1 MPQSK
6 PEIILSVEQKRVV
19 WRLRTGGPAPRIAL
33 ARELGIHNAVMTRL
47 SQELIAL
54 GVIEEVGAS
63 VLATRGRPS
72 TSLDVSSH
80 AGYAAGATVHPG
92 WLELALVDFAGHV
105 IVRDLEPFDSPD
117 PAVFADVVNRR
128 LRGLAMNHGIQRSR
142 FLGLGVAATGP
153 LIAEDPRLRLA
164 VPWLK
169 GWRDIE
175 LEPYFSERLQLP
187 VRVEN
192 DATLAAL
199 AEYYQGGLIRSTSS
213 ALVFFIG
220 HGVGGG
226 LIFGRA
232 PLRGENGNAGEVGRL
247 FPNSRPRPSGIDL
260 LACLQADGADI
271 HSLLDVPSVLE
282 THGRTIRAWVDR
294 AAGELELAIEGGIA
308 WLDPG
313 AIVLSGALPE
323 AVMNMMGDRLRKASW
338 ATDYNHL
345 PKPSFY
351 VSRLG
356 SWAVP
361 IGAALLPIHE
371 IADPA

>member
-6 PEIILSVEQKRVV
+6 PEIMLSMEQKRVV
-19 WRLRTGGPAPRIAL
+19 WRLRTGGPAPRIVL
-33 ARELGIHNAVMTRL
+33 ARELGVHNAVMTRL

-63 VLATRGRPS
+63 APSHRGRPS
-72 TSLDVSSH
+72 ISLDVSSR

-92 WLELALVDFAGHV
+92 WLELALVDFAGRV

-153 LIAEDPRLRLA
+153 LIAEDPRMRLA
-164 VPWLK
+164 VPWLM
-169 GWRDIE
+169 GWRDVE
-175 LEPYFSERLQLP
+175 LEPYFSERLELP

-199 AEYYQGGLIRSTSS
+199 AEYYHGGLIRSTNS

-226 LIFGRA
+226 VIVDRA
-232 PLRGENGNAGEVGRL
+232 PLRGEHGNAGEVGRL

-271 HSLLDVPSVLE
+271 HSLLDIPSVLE
-282 THGRTIRAWVDR
+282 THDRTIRSWAAR
-294 AAGELELAIEGGIA
+294 AAGELELAIESGIA

-313 AIVLSGALPE
+313 AIVLSGPLPE
-323 AVMNMMGDRLRKASW
+323 SVMNMMGERLRKASW

-345 PKPSFY
+345 PRPRFY
-351 VSRLG
+351 VSTLG
-356 SWAVP
+356 SWAVSV
-361 IGAALLPIHE
+361 GAALLLVHE
-371 IADPA
+371 IANPS